1 MGLISRVSSRTYRKK
16 IKKSLKNFPKMQ
28 LFVQGTTQLSNIQVA
43 TEAEFFNFIAK
54 TEESTELS
62 FSVNGAPVESF
73 EELTEG
79 ATVTVNAKLLGG
91 KVHGSLA
98 RAGKVKGQT
107 PKVEAQEKKKRKTGR
122 AKRRIQYNRR
132 FVNVVANFGGKKKGP
147 NCQADRVNK

>member
-1 MGLISRVSSRTYRKK
+1 MGLISRVSSRTYRKNQ
-16 IKKSLKNFPKMQ
+16 KSLKNFPKMQ

-122 AKRRIQYNRR
+122 CKKRMQYNRR
-132 FVNVVANFGGKKKGP
+132 FVMESNTFGKKRGP
-147 NCQADRVNK
+147 NSQQQDK

>member
-1 MGLISRVSSRTYRKK
+1 MGLISRVSSRTYRKNQ
-16 IKKSLKNFPKMQ
+16 KSLKNFPKMQ

-43 TEAEFFNFIAK
+43 SEAEFFNFIAK
-54 TEESTELS
+54 TEQSTELS
-62 FSVNGAPVESF
+62 FSVNGVPVESF
-73 EELTEG
+73 EDLTEG

-122 AKRRIQYNRR
+122 CKKRMQYNRR
-132 FVNVVANFGGKKKGP
+132 FVMESNTFGKKRGP
-147 NCQADRVNK
+147 NSQQQDK